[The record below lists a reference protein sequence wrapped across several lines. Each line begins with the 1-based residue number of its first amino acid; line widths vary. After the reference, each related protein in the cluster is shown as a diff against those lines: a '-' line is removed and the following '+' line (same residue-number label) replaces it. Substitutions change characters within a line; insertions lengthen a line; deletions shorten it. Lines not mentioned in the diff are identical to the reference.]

1 MMSLSLRGTLLC
13 CLVAGLT
20 AAGIETAPN
29 TFKNMHKATQ
39 NQNALQGIDAP
50 VHLGSNFSAS
60 LQVMKGID
68 EKLVAG
74 ETIPWA
80 LLPPQYFEFWKELT
94 QVCALPYY
102 RDCFTPGDTNIT
114 STSSIPLYISTR
126 ICRIQTQ

>member
-1 MMSLSLRGTLLC
+1 MSLSLRGTLLC

-20 AAGIETAPN
+20 AVGIEKAPN
-29 TFKNMHKATQ
+29 TFKNMRKATQ

-68 EKLVAG
+68 EKIIAG

-80 LLPPQYFEFWKELT
+80 LLPPQYFEFWNQLT

-102 RDCFTPGDTNIT
+102 RHYFTPGDTNFT
-114 STSSIPLYISTR
+114 STSSIPFYISTR